1 MSFLPLFLQ
10 TAPGS
15 TAAGAGSAAVPGGGL
30 ITFLPF
36 VLILL
41 IMYFLMI
48 RPQSKKQKE
57 TQRMLD
63 ALKKG
68 DKVVTIGG
76 IHGTVSSVKENTVV
90 VRVDEGIKIEFNRTA
105 IATVLNDKPVTA
117 APAEKKS
124 LFGKKKAAEAV
135 EASTTEDAEAS
146 GEEQHE

>member
-10 TAPGS
+10 TASNPA
-15 TAAGAGSAAVPGGGL
+15 AAGAGAAAVPGGGL

-76 IHGTVSSVKENTVV
+76 IHGTVSAVKENIVV
-90 VRVDEGIKIEFNRTA
+90 VRVDENVKIEFNRTA
-105 IATVLNDKPVTA
+105 IATVINEKPLEI
-117 APAEKKS
+117 APTEKKS
-124 LFGKKKAAEAV
+124 LFGFGKKKDAP
-135 EASTTEDAEAS
+135 AS
-146 GEEQHE
+146 EEEKHE